1 MTRFRR
7 VFEFSRRAATFPVS
21 VAALVVA
28 LTLAGFARGAQ
39 NDGVVEVPDY
49 SRHVAPLLRTYCVGC
64 HNAADREGGLV
75 LESYAEMLKGGEN
88 GAVLTAGHG
97 DLSRI
102 VRVLTGE
109 AKPSMPPEDN
119 ERPTDEEIA
128 ALRSWIDAG
137 AKGPDGGEPDPTILI
152 TPRVEPTAAV
162 REPVT
167 AVAIS
172 PKGDVAALA
181 RYGEVEIV
189 SLADQNTLHTLTG
202 HRGSVN
208 ALSFSDDGSRLVA
221 AGGEAGLFG
230 EARLWNVADGQ
241 LIGVFQGH
249 RDSLFAARISPDGT
263 LLATGGYDQRVML
276 WDIASGKSLATLEGH
291 NGAVFELSFH
301 PGGKMLASASGDR
314 TVKLWSVPGGE
325 RLDTFGQPLH
335 ELYALAFSPDG
346 ERLAAAG
353 VDNRIRVWRIS
364 STGQEGTNPLLYSR
378 FAHDAPI
385 LRLAWSRD
393 GRTLVSA
400 GEDQLIKVW
409 NALAMTLRGTLV
421 EQPDWVSGLAVSP
434 DGGLVLAGRLDGTHA
449 SYAVPPAG
457 DEADIRSRRLGEV
470 PPAVDYGPQPPTA
483 ELARTAE
490 IEPNDEPA
498 QATPLGIPGVATGVI
513 DVGKSESANDFD
525 LFAIEAKA
533 GDQWIVEVNAA
544 RSGSPLDSKVEV
556 LAADGQPIERLL
568 LRAVRDSEIEFRPTT
583 SGARGFRL
591 KNWEEIELRQYIYAS
606 GEVIKH
612 YRQRRGPDA
621 DNDFYPDQGSR
632 RAYFDTTSRAHPLG
646 QLCYVVE
653 PFAVGTELPDNG
665 LPVFPLYFENDDESE
680 RKLGSD
686 SRLTFVAPEDGTYL
700 VRVSDVRG
708 FAGSDYRYELIVR
721 RPQPDFKVSVDGA
734 NPTIAA
740 ESGKSFT
747 VKVERVDNFNG
758 PVRVEIEGLPPGFA
772 VTTPIVI
779 EEGHYEAKGVIDAL
793 PGAVAPTDENA
804 ATTKLTAS
812 AEVAG
817 KTVTHD
823 AGTLGTI
830 KLAER
835 PKLVVHLELLESAA
849 VGATEPD
856 APADKKESADEGGV
870 DGEKPAAPVPPEI
883 VIQPGSSVAC
893 RLRVERNG
901 FDDRINFEIENLPH
915 GIIVDDIGLSGVLIP
930 EGQTERVIYL
940 SAEKWVSATSRL
952 FHAVAKAEGDQAS
965 LPMLLHVRRADGL
978 ATADDRE

>member
-1 MTRFRR
+1 
-7 VFEFSRRAATFPVS
+7 
-21 VAALVVA
+21 L
-28 LTLAGFARGAQ
+28 
-39 NDGVVEVPDY
+39 
-49 SRHVAPLLRTYCVGC
+49 
-64 HNAADREGGLV
+64 
-75 LESYAEMLKGGEN
+75 
-88 GAVLTAGHG
+88 
-97 DLSRI
+97 
-102 VRVLTGE
+102 
-109 AKPSMPPEDN
+109 
-119 ERPTDEEIA
+119 
-128 ALRSWIDAG
+128 
-137 AKGPDGGEPDPTILI
+137 
-152 TPRVEPTAAV
+152 
-162 REPVT
+162 
-167 AVAIS
+167 
-172 PKGDVAALA
+172 
-181 RYGEVEIV
+181 
-189 SLADQNTLHTLTG
+189 
-202 HRGSVN
+202 N

-230 EARLWNVADGQ
+230 EARLWSVADGQ

-325 RLDTFGQPLH
+325 RLDTFGQPLK

-346 ERLAAAG
+346 QRLAAAG
-353 VDNRIRVWRIS
+353 VDNRIRVWQIS

-400 GEDQLIKVW
+400 GEDRLIKVW
-409 NALAMTLRGTLV
+409 NAEAMTLRGTLA

-434 DGGLVLAGRLDGTHA
+434 DGSLVLAGRLDGTHA

-470 PPAVDYGPQPPTA
+470 PPAVDYGQQPAIA

-498 QATPLGIPGVATGVI
+498 QATPLAIPGVGTGLI
-513 DVGKSESANDFD
+513 DVGEGGDSRRQHDFD
-525 LFAIEAKA
+525 LYAIEAKA

-556 LAADGQPIERLL
+556 LAADGRPIERML

-591 KNWEEIELRQYIYAS
+591 KNWEEIELRQYMYVN

-632 RAYFDTTSRAHPLG
+632 RAYFDTTPRAHPLG
-646 QLCYVVE
+646 QLCFVVE
-653 PFAVGTELPDNG
+653 PYAVGTELPDNG
-665 LPVFPLYFENDDESE
+665 LPVFPLYFENDDDSE

-708 FAGSDYRYELIVR
+708 FAGSDYRYELVVR
-721 RPQPDFKVSVDGA
+721 RPQPDFKVSIDGA
-734 NPTIAA
+734 NPTIGA

-747 VKVERVDNFNG
+747 VRVERIDNFNG
-758 PVRVEIEGLPPGFA
+758 PVRVDIEGVPAGFA

-779 EEGHYEAKGVIDAL
+779 EEGHYEAKGVINAL
-793 PGAVAPTDENA
+793 LGAEAPTEENA
-804 ATTKLTAS
+804 TTTKLTAS

-817 KTVTHD
+817 NTVTHD

-849 VGATEPD
+849 VGATEPV
-856 APADKKESADEGGV
+856 PATEGKEVTSEGGQEV
-870 DGEKPAAPVPPEI
+870 EKHAAPVPPEI
-883 VIQPGSSVAC
+883 VIQPGSSVSC

-930 EGQTERVIYL
+930 EGQTERVIFL
-940 SAEKWVSATSRL
+940 SAEKWVPETSRL

-965 LPMLLHVRRADGL
+965 LPMLLHVRRPDEV
-978 ATADDRE
+978 ATADDGG